1 MIEQERV
8 SYLCN
13 VARVAGAD
21 GEISPEEGQAIERV
35 REEIGASR
43 EEMAEALRA
52 VGQEERET
60 VPVGR
65 FSDKIRNLEDMVL
78 VSVCDGR
85 FSGSEKPEILSFAKE
100 VGVSQAQLNEI
111 LAEARKRLKPKR
123 NNGSCPACG
132 KPLPP
137 NSKFCPPCGADLRA

>member
-1 MIEQERV
+1 V

-21 GEISPEEGQAIERV
+21 GEISAEEGRAIERV

-43 EEMAEALRA
+43 EDLAEALRA
-52 VGQEERET
+52 VGQGAREA
-60 VPVGR
+60 VLVDR
-65 FSDKIRNLEDMVL
+65 FSERIRNLEDMVL

-85 FSGSEKPEILSFAKE
+85 FSGSEKPEILSFAKQ

-111 LAEARKRLKPKR
+111 LEEARKRLNPDPGD
-123 NNGSCPACG
+123 GSCPACG

-137 NSKFCPPCGADLRA
+137 NSKFCPKCGADLRA